1 MIKLIPLLFIFMI
14 TFKTND
20 SEKHGVSASEV
31 SNNNVADIV
40 RSNNA
45 IFNQYANLVVSN
57 SIINGDNDKALV
69 DKTIHGRVIDLSNS
83 VLAMKSAK
91 LNIMENGKLVLS
103 MNNGDKLFHHAMTPK
118 ELSYIANILN
128 DKNMDDGIKLSKLN
142 SLVNSITLNTQL
154 QYNFER
160 NASQGESYSMH
171 R

>member
-1 MIKLIPLLFIFMI
+1 MIRLIPIFLFMI
-14 TFKTND
+14 TVNTNG
-20 SEKHGVSASEV
+20 SEKSGAPASEF

-57 SIINGDNDKALV
+57 PIVNGDKDKTLV
-69 DKTIHGRVIDLSNS
+69 DKTIDGRVIDLSNS

-103 MNNGDKLFHHAMTPK
+103 MYNGDKLFHHAMTPK
-118 ELSYIANILN
+118 ELSFMTNVLN
-128 DKNMDDGIKLSKLN
+128 DKNMDDGMKLSKLN
-142 SLVNSITLNTQL
+142 SMVNTIAVNTQL
-154 QYNFER
+154 QYNFEK
-160 NASQGESYSMH
+160 NASQSESYSMH